1 MKNRLHTRHTG
12 FTLMELLLVV
22 MIIGIIANLA
32 IFSLSGTNDEVTA
45 IKNRRN
51 AQTIASVAA
60 TASVAG
66 AEFIVPGDVRAS
78 AVNLRAGAFPNA
90 GIFKGKEFKLP
101 PMGDREFDGA
111 IGYLELR
118 GSELMYKR

>member
-1 MKNRLHTRHTG
+1 MKNRLPTRHAG

-22 MIIGIIANLA
+22 MIIGIVANMA
-32 IFSLSGTNDEVTA
+32 IFSLSSTNDEVNA
-45 IKNRRN
+45 IKDRRN

-60 TASVAG
+60 TASAAG
-66 AEFIVPGDVRAS
+66 ALFVVTGDVRAS
-78 AVNLRAGAFPNA
+78 AVNLRTGATPGS

-101 PMGDREFDGA
+101 PMADKEFDGA
-111 IGYLELR
+111 INHLELR

>member
-1 MKNRLHTRHTG
+1 MKNRLPNSHAG

-22 MIIGIIANLA
+22 MIIGIVANMA
-32 IFSLSGTNDEVTA
+32 IFSLSSTNDEVSA
-45 IKNRRN
+45 IKDRRN

-60 TASVAG
+60 TASAAG
-66 AEFIVPGDVRAS
+66 ALFVVTGDVRAS
-78 AVNLRAGAFPNA
+78 AVNLRTGATPGS

-101 PMGDREFDGA
+101 PMADKEFDGA
-111 IGYLELR
+111 ISHLELR